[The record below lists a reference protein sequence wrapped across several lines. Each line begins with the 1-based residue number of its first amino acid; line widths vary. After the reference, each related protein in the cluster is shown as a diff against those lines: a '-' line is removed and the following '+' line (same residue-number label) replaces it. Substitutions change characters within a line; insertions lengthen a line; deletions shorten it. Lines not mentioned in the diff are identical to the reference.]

1 LAVNNRGVR
10 LAPLKP
16 PVFAYFAPTSLDEAL
31 ALRAEHAASS
41 VALAGGQSLL
51 PMLNLRIARPE
62 TVIDLGRVPELAGI
76 AEWDGGVSLGAMTR
90 QRTAE
95 QSELVRQRAPLVTR
109 ALGNVGHV
117 TIRNRG
123 TVGGSIAHA
132 DPAAEL
138 PGAALALD
146 AQLVA
151 RSSARG
157 ERTIAAADFFQG
169 FLTTALE
176 PDELLVEVRVPG
188 LPERSGVS
196 FVEIARRHGDFAIAG
211 AAAVVSLGGDGAI
224 ADARLVFIGVGGAPV
239 RATEAESLLRGRSP
253 EGAVFAEA
261 AEQAVTGLEPASD
274 LHGSANYRRR
284 VAKVLARR
292 ALEEATPR

>member
-1 LAVNNRGVR
+1 
-10 LAPLKP
+10 
-16 PVFAYFAPTSLDEAL
+16 
-31 ALRAEHAASS
+31 
-41 VALAGGQSLL
+41 
-51 PMLNLRIARPE
+51 MLNLRIARPE
-62 TVIDLGRVPELAGI
+62 TVIDLGRIPELARISEWDAGI
-76 AEWDGGVSLGAMTR
+76 ALGAMTR
-90 QRTAE
+90 QRVTE
-95 QSELVRQRAPLVTR
+95 QSELVRRRAPLVTR
-109 ALGNVGHV
+109 ALAHVGHV

-123 TVGGSIAHA
+123 TVGGSMAHA

-188 LPERSGVS
+188 VPERSGAA
-196 FVEIARRHGDFAIAG
+196 FVEIARRHGDFAIVG

-239 RATEAESLLRGRSP
+239 RATEAEALLRGKS
-253 EGAVFAEA
+253 AQAAAFAEA
-261 AEQAVTGLEPASD
+261 AGQAVTALEPTSD
-274 LHGSANYRRR
+274 LHASAEYRRR
-284 VAKVLARR
+284 VAVVLARR